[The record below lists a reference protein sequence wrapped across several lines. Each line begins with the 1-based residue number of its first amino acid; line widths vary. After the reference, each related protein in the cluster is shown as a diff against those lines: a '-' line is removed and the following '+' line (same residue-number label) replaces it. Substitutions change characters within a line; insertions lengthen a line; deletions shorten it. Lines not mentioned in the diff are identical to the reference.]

1 MENAKVYFAKELMP
15 DDVRRMYRILEKG
28 LPVRAAE
35 KGGQPPGKFLLP
47 PDLSGGEDHLCSV
60 QKQFPHRLVE

>member
-28 LPVRAAE
+28 LAGRAAE
-35 KGGQPPGKFLLP
+35 EMGYGGRAY
-47 PDLSGGEDHLCSV
+47 E
-60 QKQFPHRLVE
+60 LVCKE